1 MLNIF
6 QQPWTLLITAIVGW
20 FILLLIHGD
29 SRLWWQSHLV
39 IFLAV
44 AVFAVGFLVRVGLF
58 KISNTMIFII
68 QVILCLAIAV
78 LLTLQI
84 IHIIQTYERHRLQWF
99 LPIALAVAAFAFDFI
114 VKTDLEKINNLISV
128 ARKAAEE
135 EDFDTMAALIS
146 PDYSDSFHNTKD
158 GLMSHC
164 RSLLSEPLIEK
175 TKKLGMAIDISSPKA
190 EVIFTSRVHFEKQS
204 HVYRNYRPFVTSK
217 IRLDLQKEPEK
228 RWLIHST
235 EILEIGGQPFGWR
248 DIR

>member
-44 AVFAVGFLVRVGLF
+44 AAFAVGFLVSVGLF
-58 KISNTMIFII
+58 KISNTMIVSI
-68 QVILCLAIAV
+68 QVVLCLAITV
-78 LLTLQI
+78 LLTFQI
-84 IHIIQTYERHRLQWF
+84 IHIIQTYERHRWQWF
-99 LPIALAVAAFAFDFI
+99 LPIALAVAAFGFDFI
-114 VKTDLEKINNLISV
+114 VKTDSERIDKLISV
-128 ARKAAEE
+128 ARRAAEQ
-135 EDFDTMAALIS
+135 EDFDAMAALIS

-164 RSLLSEPLIEK
+164 RNLLSEPLIEK
-175 TKKLGMAIDISSPKA
+175 TRKINMIVDISSPKA
-190 EVIFTSRVHFEKQS
+190 EVTLTSRIHFEKQS
-204 HVYRNYRPFVTSK
+204 HVYRDYSPFVTLK
-217 IRLDLQKEPEK
+217 IRLYLQKEQGK
-228 RWLIHST
+228 RWLIHRA
-235 EILEIGGQPFGWR
+235 EILEIGGQPYKWR